1 MRVDQFDFELPPDR
15 IATRPVRPRD
25 SARLLTCL
33 GDGDTGFGHYRVRD
47 LPGLLQQGD
56 LLVFNDTR
64 VIPARLSCTRLR
76 EGGGARVE
84 LTLVRHLGGAHWRA
98 LARPRKRLRIGDALQ
113 VQGPAA
119 LSAEVAGLDADG
131 TVLLTFDRQG
141 QDLDSAIHADGA
153 MPLPPYITGLRE
165 ADDRDRDD
173 YQTMF
178 ARHAGAVAAPTAG
191 LHFTEDLLAALG
203 RAGIGHV
210 FVTLHVGAGTFLPVR
225 AEDIAGHR
233 MHAEWGEV
241 SAESARRIAETR
253 SGGGRIVAVGT
264 TALRLLETAAAES
277 GAVAPFSGET
287 DIFITPGFRF
297 RAVDL
302 LFTNFHLPR
311 STLLMLVAAFLGLER
326 TLALYRAAVAEGYR
340 FYSYGDAALLERAA
354 DEAGG
359 TR

>member
-33 GDGDTGFGHYRVRD
+33 GDRQAGFGHHRVRD
-47 LPGLLQQGD
+47 LPGLLRPGD

-84 LTLVRHLGGAHWRA
+84 LTLVRHLEGARWRA
-98 LARPRKRLRIGDALQ
+98 LARPQKRLRIGDRLRIH
-113 VQGPAA
+113 GPLD

-131 TVLLTFDRQG
+131 MVLLEFDRQG
-141 QDLDSAIHADGA
+141 EDLDSAIHADGA
-153 MPLPPYITGLRE
+153 MPLPPYIAGLRA
-165 ADDRDRDD
+165 ADEQDRDD

-178 ARHAGAVAAPTAG
+178 ARHAGAIAAPTAG
-191 LHFTEDLLAALG
+191 LHFTGDLMAALG
-203 RAGIGHV
+203 RAGVGHV

-225 AEDIAGHR
+225 AETIAEHR

-241 SAESARRIAETR
+241 PPEAARRIAEAK

-264 TALRLLETAAAES
+264 TALRLLESAAAGS
-277 GAVAPFSGET
+277 GAVAPFRGET

-326 TLALYRAAVAEGYR
+326 TLALYREAVAQGYR

-354 DEAGG
+354 EETGG
-359 TR
+359 VR